1 MKVQIFDP
9 EMCCTSGVCG
19 TAPDPTLIE
28 VNGLVE
34 RLKAEG
40 ASVARYQLS
49 RQPHAFT
56 AAPAVYQLLLK
67 RGTQALPAV
76 LVDDVLVAAGAYPT
90 YEQIQARQ
98 PVTASAPVSVA
109 ASAGAATSAAES
121 ETDPAA
127 GDSGCSC
134 GSSGCC

>member
-1 MKVQIFDP
+1 MNVQIFDP

-19 TAPDPTLIE
+19 TAPDPTLIS
-28 VNGLVE
+28 VSGLVE

-40 ASVARYQLS
+40 VDVSRYQLS
-49 RQPHAFT
+49 RQPRAF
-56 AAPAVYQLLLK
+56 AAATAVYQLLLK

-76 LVDDVLVAAGAYPT
+76 MVDDVLVSSGSYPT

-98 PVTASAPVSVA
+98 PIAAGAVSVSSTVTAALNS
-109 ASAGAATSAAES
+109 
-121 ETDPAA
+121 DPST
-127 GDSGCSC
+127 DSGSCGC

>member
-1 MKVQIFDP
+1 MKIQIFDP

-40 ASVARYQLS
+40 ASVSRYQLS

-56 AAPAVYQLLLK
+56 ATPAVYQLLLK

-76 LVDDVLVAAGAYPT
+76 MVDEVLVAAGAYPT

-98 PVTASAPVSVA
+98 PVTAAVPV
-109 ASAGAATSAAES
+109 AGATNAATSSAEHG
-121 ETDPAA
+121 TDPAA
-127 GDSGCSC
+127 EDGGCSC

>member
-9 EMCCTSGVCG
+9 EMCCASGVCG

-28 VNGLVE
+28 VIVLIE

-49 RQPHAFT
+49 RQPLAFT

-67 RGTQALPAV
+67 RGAQALPAV

-90 YEQIQARQ
+90 YEQIQARE
-98 PVTASAPVSVA
+98 PVTAADPVAVST
-109 ASAGAATSAAES
+109 SATSL
-121 ETDPAA
+121 AA
-127 GDSGCSC
+127 GSDTATGDGGCSC

>member
-40 ASVARYQLS
+40 ASVSRYQLS
-49 RQPHAFT
+49 RQPPAFA
-56 AAPAVYQLLLK
+56 AAPTVYQLLLT
-67 RGTQALPAV
+67 RGTKALPAV
-76 LVDDVLVAAGAYPT
+76 MVDDVLVAAGAYPT

-98 PVTASAPVSVA
+98 SVTAAVAAPV
-109 ASAGAATSAAES
+109 ATSSAES
-121 ETDPAA
+121 DKDATAED
-127 GDSGCSC
+127 GGCNC

>member
-34 RLKAEG
+34 RLKTEG

-67 RGTQALPAV
+67 RGAQALPAV
-76 LVDDVLVAAGAYPT
+76 MVDDVLVAAGAYPT

-98 PVTASAPVSVA
+98 PVAAAVPVA
-109 ASAGAATSAAES
+109 ASARAATSS
-121 ETDPAA
+121 TDSDTDPAA

>member
-1 MKVQIFDP
+1 MKIQIFDP

-40 ASVARYQLS
+40 ASVSRYQLS

-56 AAPAVYQLLLK
+56 ATPAVYQLLLK

-76 LVDDVLVAAGAYPT
+76 MVDEVLVAAGAYPT

-98 PVTASAPVSVA
+98 PVAAAVPV
-109 ASAGAATSAAES
+109 AGAINAATSSAEHD
-121 ETDPAA
+121 TDPAA
-127 GDSGCSC
+127 EDGGCNC

>member
-34 RLKAEG
+34 RLKSEG

-67 RGTQALPAV
+67 SGTQALPAV

-98 PVTASAPVSVA
+98 PVAAAVPVAV
-109 ASAGAATSAAES
+109 SAGAATSSADSDTDATAE
-121 ETDPAA
+121 D
-127 GDSGCSC
+127 GGCSC

>member
-28 VNGLVE
+28 VSGLVE

-49 RQPHAFT
+49 RQPHAF
-56 AAPAVYQLLLK
+56 AATPTVYQLLLQ

-98 PVTASAPVSVA
+98 PVAASVPAA
-109 ASAGAATSAAES
+109 ASARAATSSADSDTDAAAQ
-121 ETDPAA
+121 D
-127 GDSGCSC
+127 GGCSC

>member
-34 RLKAEG
+34 RLKAKG
-40 ASVARYQLS
+40 ANVTRYQLS

-98 PVTASAPVSVA
+98 PVAAAVPVA
-109 ASAGAATSAAES
+109 ASARVVTSSSDSDADAAARDGGSS
-121 ETDPAA
+121 R
-127 GDSGCSC
+127 

>member
-1 MKVQIFDP
+1 MKIQIFDP

-67 RGTQALPAV
+67 RGTQALPAG
-76 LVDDVLVAAGAYPT
+76 LVDDVLVSAGAYPT

-98 PVTASAPVSVA
+98 PVAAAVPVGASAR
-109 ASAGAATSAAES
+109 AATSSADS
-121 ETDPAA
+121 DTDPAA
-127 GDSGCSC
+127 GDEGCSC

>member
-98 PVTASAPVSVA
+98 PVAAAVPVAVSAR
-109 ASAGAATSAAES
+109 AATSFADSDA
-121 ETDPAA
+121 DPAA
-127 GDSGCSC
+127 GDGGCSC

>member
-34 RLKAEG
+34 RLKTEG

-56 AAPAVYQLLLK
+56 ATPTVYQLLLK

-76 LVDDVLVAAGAYPT
+76 MVDDVLVAAGAYPT

-98 PVTASAPVSVA
+98 PVTAAVA
-109 ASAGAATSAAES
+109 APLATSSAES
-121 ETDPAA
+121 DTDATA
-127 GDSGCSC
+127 EDGGCGC

>member
-28 VNGLVE
+28 VSGLVE

-40 ASVARYQLS
+40 ASVSRYQLS

-56 AAPAVYQLLLK
+56 ATSTVYQLLLK

-76 LVDDVLVAAGAYPT
+76 MVDDVLVSAGAYPT

-98 PVTASAPVSVA
+98 PVAAEAVVVA
-109 ASAGAATSAAES
+109 VATSSADS
-121 ETDPAA
+121 DTDPAV
-127 GDSGCSC
+127 GDGGCGC

>member
-19 TAPDPTLIE
+19 PAPDPTLIS

-40 ASVARYQLS
+40 ADVSRYQLS
-49 RQPHAFT
+49 RQPRAFA

-67 RGTQALPAV
+67 HGTQALPAV
-76 LVDDVLVAAGAYPT
+76 MVDDVLVSAGAYPT
-90 YEQIQARQ
+90 YEQVHARQ
-98 PVTASAPVSVA
+98 PIAALAGTAAVA
-109 ASAGAATSAAES
+109 ASSAGSD
-121 ETDPAA
+121 TDPAA
-127 GDSGCSC
+127 GSGGCGC